1 MTSSRHIA
9 RRFGCWLII
18 VMVGCGGEQGPP
30 PEVVVTGSTIDSSA
44 VGFRLAL
51 PEGWTVEAP
60 RQVKRRVEIEASNKN
75 VQLRAVLQRMPS
87 DQTSTQLLDR
97 MLSQLDR
104 SEYSD
109 QRRGAIRVGAVDGDE
124 HASVVSKLI
133 PQLLVLAIRD
143 RVAVS
148 FVCTGSHA
156 TCRETIARAT
166 WH

>member
-1 MTSSRHIA
+1 MA
-9 RRFGCWLII
+9 RLCGWLL
-18 VMVGCGGEQGPP
+18 VVAMAGCGGEQGPP
-30 PEVVVTGSTIDSSA
+30 PEVVVTGSTIESAA
-44 VGFRLAL
+44 VGFRLGL
-51 PEGWTVEAP
+51 PAGWTVEAP
-60 RQVKRRVEIEASNKN
+60 KQVNKRIEIEASTTN
-75 VQLRAVLQRMPS
+75 VQLRSVLQRLPD

-97 MLSQLDR
+97 LLSQLDR

-109 QRRGAIRVGAVDGDE
+109 ERRGAIRVGTVDGDE

-156 TCRETIARAT
+156 ICREMIARAT